1 MCLPMRTASAVRA
14 LQMRLEIGADPAEV
28 GRARRWVGARLADCG
43 VGDDGTAETVVLLV
57 SELVT
62 NAVVHAGTP
71 SVLRVLLN
79 GLHPAGTVRVEV
91 ADLSTR
97 TPRQRHAHG
106 DETHGRGLELVAS
119 LADRWGWQCEGL
131 GKLVWCEVKRAPR
144 PSRAKDGRD
153 SPSAAGGGNGAVP
166 T

>member
-1 MCLPMRTASAVRA
+1 MRA

-43 VGDDGTAETVVLLV
+43 IGDDGAAEKIVLLV

-79 GLHPAGTVRVEV
+79 GLHVSGTVRVEV

-97 TPRQRHAHG
+97 TPRQRHAHD
-106 DETHGRGLELVAS
+106 DETHGRGLELVAM

-131 GKLVWCEVKRAPR
+131 GKLVWCEVERAPC
-144 PSRAKDGRD
+144 PSCAKDGCD
-153 SPSAAGGGNGAVP
+153 SLSAAGGGNGAVP

>member
-62 NAVVHAGTP
+62 NAVVGA
-71 SVLRVLLN
+71 R
-79 GLHPAGTVRVEV
+79 E
-91 ADLSTR
+91 
-97 TPRQRHAHG
+97 
-106 DETHGRGLELVAS
+106 AS
-119 LADRWGWQCEGL
+119 L
-131 GKLVWCEVKRAPR
+131 PR
-144 PSRAKDGRD
+144 VFFK
-153 SPSAAGGGNGAVP
+153 
-166 T
+166 